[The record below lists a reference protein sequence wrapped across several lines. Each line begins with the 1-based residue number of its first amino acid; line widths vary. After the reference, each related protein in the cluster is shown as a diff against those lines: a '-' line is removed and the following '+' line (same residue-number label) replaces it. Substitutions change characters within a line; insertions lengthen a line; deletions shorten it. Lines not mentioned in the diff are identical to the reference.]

1 MPENKKTDEQMAQ
14 ELMEALEN
22 AVREPSTETDKII
35 YEYAKKWF
43 KETARPNGTRGARII
58 PVIVTEALE
67 GRGTEIDPLNIK
79 RQYWTLDGK
88 PIGVDRSEMR

>member
-1 MPENKKTDEQMAQ
+1 MPENKKTGEQVAR
-14 ELMEALEN
+14 ELMDALEK
-22 AVREPSTETDKII
+22 AIREPSTETDKII
-35 YEYAKKWF
+35 YDYAKKWF

-88 PIGVDRSEMR
+88 PLTVGDDER

>member
-22 AVREPSTETDKII
+22 AVHEPSTETDKII
-35 YEYAKKWF
+35 YDYAKKWF
-43 KETARPNGTRGARII
+43 KETARPNGTRSARII

-67 GRGTEIDPLNIK
+67 GRGTEIDPLSIK

-88 PIGVDRSEMR
+88 PIGVGRSEKR